1 MTDWTSATV
10 SAALGLPGGDP
21 ALRFSTI
28 TTDTRMLLRDPAAG
42 GLFVALRG
50 ERFDGHTF
58 LAAARDAGATGA
70 VVRQG
75 TAPVPG
81 LRLFPVADT
90 LRAYGDLAAAS
101 RRQIPGPV
109 VAITGTNG
117 KTSTKEMVAAIL
129 RLRYATHATPANLNN
144 LVGVPHTVL
153 TAPPGTEAL
162 VVEAGA
168 SVPGEIARYREI
180 LCPDIAV
187 VTNVAPGHLEGFGSL
202 AGVLA
207 EKTALLEQ
215 VPLAVVGTEPAALAD
230 RARAVAG
237 KVVVA
242 GIVQGNRRAGPV
254 TIDASGCPHWT
265 HEGVEV
271 RLSIPGRHQVANA
284 MLAWAVGAALG
295 FEPEAMA
302 RALATV
308 ELPGGRGEIHR
319 RGGFLVLHDAY
330 NANPHSFRGT
340 IDMARDLRAATG
352 RRLVFIAGTM
362 RELGPESARWHREVG
377 EALRELRPEV
387 LAVVGEFGPALA
399 GLGPPADG
407 AVELTA
413 SDPAALGPILRPHLR
428 GTDLIVL
435 KASRGVALERILPL
449 LVPPAAPPD

>member
-1 MTDWTSATV
+1 MTTWTDATV

-21 ALRFSTI
+21 TLRFSSL
-28 TTDTRMLLRDPAAG
+28 TTDTRALVREFEAG

-50 ERFDGHTF
+50 DRFDGHTF
-58 LAAARDAGATGA
+58 LAEARDAGATGA
-70 VVRQG
+70 VVREG
-75 TAPVPG
+75 TAPVAG
-81 LRLFPVADT
+81 LRLFPVPDT
-90 LRAYGDLAAAS
+90 LRAYGDLAAAC
-101 RRQIPGPV
+101 RRRLPGPV

-153 TAPPGTEAL
+153 SAPAGTEAL

-202 AGVLA
+202 AGVLR
-207 EKTALLEQ
+207 EKTALLEE

-230 RARAVAG
+230 RARTLAA

-242 GIVQGNRRAGPV
+242 GLGEGEVQAGPV
-254 TIDASGCPHWT
+254 TMDARGCPHWMR
-265 HEGVEV
+265 EGVEV
-271 RLSIPGRHQVANA
+271 HLSIPGRHQAANA
-284 MLAWAVGAALG
+284 MLAWAVGSALG
-295 FEPEAMA
+295 FEPGAMA
-302 RALATV
+302 GALASV
-308 ELPGGRGEIHR
+308 ELPGGRGEIR
-319 RGGFLVLHDAY
+319 RQEDFLILHDAY

-340 IDMARDLRAATG
+340 IAMARDLRAATG
-352 RRLVFIAGTM
+352 RRLVFVAGTM
-362 RELGPESARWHREVG
+362 RELGPEAARWHREVG
-377 EALRELRPEV
+377 SALRELRPEV

-399 GLGPPADG
+399 SLGPPPEG
-407 AVELTA
+407 VVELTA
-413 SDPAALGPILRPHLR
+413 SDPLALAPVLRPHLR
-428 GTDLIVL
+428 GTDLVVL

-449 LVPPAAPPD
+449 LASPATPPD